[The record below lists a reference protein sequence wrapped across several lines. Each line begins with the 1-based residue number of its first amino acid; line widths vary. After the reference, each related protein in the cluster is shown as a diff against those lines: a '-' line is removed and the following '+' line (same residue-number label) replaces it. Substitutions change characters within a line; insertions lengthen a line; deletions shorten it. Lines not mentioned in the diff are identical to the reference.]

1 MINDATFGVT
11 CSGEDAGSVTVRKSG
26 LVTVFEY
33 TCPRTL
39 ELSRLVLLTPSGAVS
54 VGIPAPRDDGM
65 YLLRAL
71 SRAALGGVELDGEL
85 RFILTDIDADLS
97 ALSSPPEPAAADEE
111 APASSSEDSGEP
123 EAEDFAEPEAE
134 DFAEQEAEPASPE
147 LPASEPRANGTP
159 PSIAA
164 AAPPPPEPAV
174 DGWYIEPEPQRLF
187 ADETLRSAASGVEG
201 VLSRSEGGDT
211 LLAFPFSPSEPF
223 PLIPAFR
230 LGSAETIGGRSYMVF
245 RVRDGQPL

>member
-97 ALSSPPEPAAADEE
+97 ALSSPTQPPAADEE

-123 EAEDFAEPEAE
+123 EAEDSDEP
-134 DFAEQEAEPASPE
+134 EAEPASPE

-164 AAPPPPEPAV
+164 AAPPAPPPEPVV
-174 DGWYIEPEPQRLF
+174 DGWYIETEPQRLF
-187 ADETLRSAASGVEG
+187 ADETLRSAASGMEG

-211 LLAFPFSPSEPF
+211 LLAFLFSPSEPF

>member
-123 EAEDFAEPEAE
+123 EAEDSDEP
-134 DFAEQEAEPASPE
+134 EAEPASPE
-147 LPASEPRANGTP
+147 LPASEPQAVDTP

-164 AAPPPPEPAV
+164 AAPPAPPPEPAV
-174 DGWYIEPEPQRLF
+174 DGWYIETEPQRLF